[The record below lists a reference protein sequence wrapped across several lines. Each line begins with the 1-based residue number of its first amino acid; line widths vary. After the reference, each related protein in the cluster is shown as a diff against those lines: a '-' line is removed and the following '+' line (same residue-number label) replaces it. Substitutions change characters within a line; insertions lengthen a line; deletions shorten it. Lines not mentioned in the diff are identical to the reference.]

1 MQDWNAKLYSK
12 FKHDRTLPAIDL
24 ANSIDIIPKT
34 IIDIGCGIGNSTAVL
49 AEKFPN
55 SKIIGADSSDDMLK
69 FAASAHPSID
79 FQKLDAEHD
88 LNKIKQKFDLVFSN
102 ACIQWIPDHKKLL
115 KEMMGL
121 LNEGGTLAVQIPS
134 QNKHPMHTIM
144 KNVAVSEKWSA
155 KITSLRRNNVL
166 SEEEYF
172 DTLSELSNSF
182 RMWETTY
189 FHEMPSHQS
198 ILEWYKGTGLRPY
211 LDQLSDEDKI
221 LFEKDI
227 LSEIEKEYPLQANGS
242 IIFRF
247 PRLFFIAQK

>member
-12 FKHDRTLPAIDL
+12 FEHDRTLPAIEL
-24 ANSIDIIPKT
+24 ANSIDIIPQT

-55 SKIIGADSSDDMLK
+55 SQIIGADSSEDMLK
-69 FAASAHPSID
+69 FAAKAHPSIE

-88 LNKIKQKFDLVFSN
+88 LNKIKQKYDLVFSN

-115 KEMMGL
+115 KEMIGL
-121 LNEGGTLAVQIPS
+121 LNEGGILAVQIPS
-134 QNKHPMHTIM
+134 QTKHPMHTLM

-155 KITSLRRNNVL
+155 KITFLRRNNIL

-172 DTLSELSNSF
+172 DTLSELSSSF

-198 ILEWYKGTGLRPY
+198 ILEWYRGTGLRPY

-221 LFEKDI
+221 LFEKDV

-247 PRLFFIAQK
+247 PRLFFIAKK